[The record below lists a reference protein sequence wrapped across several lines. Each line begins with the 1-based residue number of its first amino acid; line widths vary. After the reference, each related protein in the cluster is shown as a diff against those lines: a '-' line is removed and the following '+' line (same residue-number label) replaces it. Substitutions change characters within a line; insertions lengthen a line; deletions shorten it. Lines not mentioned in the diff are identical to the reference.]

1 MSDSIV
7 VRAATPDDAPTIHR
21 FIVELAVYERE
32 PDAVVTTPEV
42 LRDQLASER
51 PPFEAR
57 IVELDGAPVG
67 FALFFPTYSTWL
79 GRPGLWL
86 EDFYVTPAARGKGAG
101 EALFADLLALAEA
114 RGYGRFELTAL
125 DWNELAHRFYEKRG
139 LRRMDE
145 WTTWR
150 KPLVGSH

>member
-1 MSDSIV
+1 MSIV
-7 VRAATPDDAPTIHR
+7 VREAGPEDAATIHR

-57 IVELDGAPVG
+57 IVEVDGAPVG

-150 KPLVGSH
+150 LDLAGSE

>member
-1 MSDSIV
+1 MSIV
-7 VRAATPDDAPTIHR
+7 VREAGPDDAATIHR

-42 LRDQLASER
+42 LRAQLASER

-57 IVELDGAPVG
+57 VVELDGAPVG

-101 EALFADLLALAEA
+101 EALFADLLAIAEA

-150 KPLVGSH
+150 KPLAGSD

>member
-1 MSDSIV
+1 MSIV
-7 VRAATPDDAPTIHR
+7 VREAGPEDAATIHR

-32 PDAVVTTPEV
+32 PDAVVTTPAV
-42 LRDQLASER
+42 LHAQLASER

-57 IVELDGAPVG
+57 IVELDDLPVG

-150 KPLVGSH
+150 KPLVGSD